1 MTFKK
6 LSFSDVY
13 NIEKYHHLD
22 EGIEDIRSDLLDPV
36 RNPTLYYHVQQL
48 KLHREKVKEFINDT
62 NNWQEEG
69 DYED

>member
-48 KLHREKVKEFINDT
+48 KLHREKVKEFINDWD
-62 NNWQEEG
+62 NR
-69 DYED
+69 EDPEDELY